1 MSLRE
6 ELQRNVEEFK
16 RVEEKRKEQEFQER
30 LKECKEVIEGI
41 EEEMKQASLKGQTS
55 IFVRRI
61 EDTILN
67 NESYA
72 NEIREYFER
81 QGFKV
86 KIRMDNA
93 IASMCDLFNSF
104 NSFKERIRI
113 YYTIKISWEEEK

>member
-16 RVEEKRKEQEFQER
+16 RVEEERKEQEFQER

-61 EDTILN
+61 EDTIF
-67 NESYA
+67 SY
-72 NEIREYFER
+72 F
-81 QGFKV
+81 
-86 KIRMDNA
+86 
-93 IASMCDLFNSF
+93 
-104 NSFKERIRI
+104 
-113 YYTIKISWEEEK
+113 ISI

>member
-1 MSLRE
+1 MELRDM
-6 ELQRNVEEFK
+6 LKRNVEEAK
-16 RVEEKRKEQEFQER
+16 RKEEERKEQEFQER

-93 IASMCDLFNSF
+93 IASNSF